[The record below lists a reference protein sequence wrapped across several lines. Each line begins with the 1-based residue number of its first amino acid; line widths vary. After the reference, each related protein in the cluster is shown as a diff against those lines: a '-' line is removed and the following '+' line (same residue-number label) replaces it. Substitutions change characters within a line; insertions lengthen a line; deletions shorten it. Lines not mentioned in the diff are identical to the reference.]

1 MEPVSSYL
9 CLDHLHSLHAYGPEP
24 VENTDTGL
32 SLHLLH
38 DDVQQDQ
45 CPRTTHPR
53 TAVDQQW
60 LLLGDGVQFTDVT
73 DEANER
79 HDIVGHSVI
88 RPGCV
93 VEMSH
98 CHVLGVCLCQLQ
110 FRVWTQSEKEIGSV
124 CGHVREIWRVSLS
137 VR

>member
-1 MEPVSSYL
+1 MSVIIPVSGPS
-9 CLDHLHSLHAYGPEP
+9 SFSGPEP
-24 VENTDTGL
+24 VDNTDTGL

-60 LLLGDGVQFTDVT
+60 LLLGDGVQFTNVT
-73 DEANER
+73 NEANER
-79 HDIVGHSVI
+79 HDIVGHSMI

-93 VEMSH
+93 V
-98 CHVLGVCLCQLQ
+98 
-110 FRVWTQSEKEIGSV
+110 
-124 CGHVREIWRVSLS
+124 
-137 VR
+137 